1 MQFTNLR
8 PLLYVWGLSVN
19 CKQFIKIILN
29 IAFTQLIIVLSSP
42 SLGISALPLNCTVPQ
57 SLATNQLYLYI
68 RTVVPDSFFEE
79 N

>member
-42 SLGISALPLNCTVPQ
+42 SLGISALPPSYTVPQ
-57 SLATNQLYLYI
+57 YLTTNQLYLFMW
-68 RTVVPDSFFEE
+68 TVVPDSFFQE